1 MKANTTPR
9 QNVCRGFWR
18 QVKEGMT
25 VNIDDETNV
34 ALAEAYLHA
43 AFERLGKC
51 FYAEERFG
59 FSAYCTA
66 QTLAAA
72 RLVQHADFV
81 LLGLRSNME
90 CWDRVH
96 QCLPLNGS
104 AGAQVAIMQG
114 FYRQIG
120 SRSWR
125 EKSQEDRIQH
135 AREVFAQVKAAMQQ
149 PSSVV
154 PEWVAKLKVDL

>member
-1 MKANTTPR
+1 MKASTTPR

-18 QVKEGMT
+18 QLEKGAT
-25 VNIDDETNV
+25 VNIEDETNV

-43 AFERLGKC
+43 AFDRLSAC
-51 FYAEERFG
+51 FFAQESQQFG
-59 FSAYCTA
+59 VWCTA
-66 QTLAAA
+66 QVMAAA

-96 QCLPLNGS
+96 QPLNRS
-104 AGAQVAIMQG
+104 AQAQVAIMQG

-125 EKSQEDRIQH
+125 EMSQEDRIQH

-149 PSSVV
+149 PSSSV
-154 PEWVAKLKVDL
+154 PEWVAKLKVEL

>member
-1 MKANTTPR
+1 MSAG
-9 QNVCRGFWR
+9 VFWW
-18 QVKEGMT
+18 QLKKGAT
-25 VNIDDETNV
+25 VNIEDETNV
-34 ALAEAYLHA
+34 ALAESYLHA
-43 AFERLGKC
+43 AFDRLSAC
-51 FYAEERFG
+51 FFAQESQPFG
-59 FSAYCTA
+59 VWCTA
-66 QTLAAA
+66 QVMAAA

-81 LLGLRSNME
+81 LLGLRSNIE

-96 QCLPLNGS
+96 QPLNRS
-104 AGAQVAIMQG
+104 AQAQVAIMQG

-125 EKSQEDRIQH
+125 EMSQEDRIQH

-154 PEWVAKLKVDL
+154 PDWVAKMKVEL

>member
-1 MKANTTPR
+1 MNIEDEMK
-9 QNVCRGFWR
+9 V
-18 QVKEGMT
+18 V
-25 VNIDDETNV
+25 
-34 ALAEAYLHA
+34 LAESYLNA
-43 AFERLGKC
+43 AFERLSAC
-51 FYAEERFG
+51 FFAEERFG

-66 QTLAAA
+66 QVMAAA

-96 QCLPLNGS
+96 HRLPLNGS
-104 AGAQVAIMQG
+104 AEAQVAIMQG

-120 SRSWR
+120 SRSWLEMR
-125 EKSQEDRIQH
+125 QEDRIQH

-154 PEWVAKLKVDL
+154 PEWVANLKVDL

>member
-1 MKANTTPR
+1 M
-9 QNVCRGFWR
+9 
-18 QVKEGMT
+18 
-25 VNIDDETNV
+25 NIDDETNV
-34 ALAEAYLHA
+34 ALAESYLHA

-96 QCLPLNGS
+96 QPLNRS
-104 AGAQVAIMQG
+104 AQAQVAIMQG

-125 EKSQEDRIQH
+125 EMSQEDRIQN
-135 AREVFAQVKAAMQQ
+135 AREVFAQVKQAMQQ
-149 PSSVV
+149 PSNVV

>member
-1 MKANTTPR
+1 MD
-9 QNVCRGFWR
+9 
-18 QVKEGMT
+18 
-25 VNIDDETNV
+25 VNIEDETNV
-34 ALAEAYLHA
+34 ALAESYLNA
-43 AFERLGKC
+43 AFERLSKC
-51 FYAEERFG
+51 FYSEERFG

-96 QCLPLNGS
+96 QPLNRS
-104 AGAQVAIMQG
+104 AQAQVAIMQV

-120 SRSWR
+120 TRSWR
-125 EKSQEDRIQH
+125 EMSQEDRIQH